1 MNTFDQCR
9 VITLDSY
16 SPWSI
21 DLPQVFTAGWNYDVY
36 SSGRASRDGNRA
48 VDALVARLRGYGEVL
63 DVNLSTE
70 GAVIQFKPIAGTTIN
85 LVKEQFAIEADR
97 FIATGRSG
105 MPNLGEK
112 EMVDENGVRSF
123 SLAYYDRFQRK
134 NIELWKGDLEAYIEM
149 NSQLAFLRG
158 VPSIGFNS
166 VSVNASVEEVNAAW
180 DYCADHAKSFGTI
193 PLFFSLQQDSKE
205 RNFDEIM
212 SMLTPEMRV
221 CLAHLIATK
230 EHDEIALSA
239 RK

>member
-1 MNTFDQCR
+1 
-9 VITLDSY
+9 
-16 SPWSI
+16 
-21 DLPQVFTAGWNYDVY
+21 
-36 SSGRASRDGNRA
+36 
-48 VDALVARLRGYGEVL
+48 
-63 DVNLSTE
+63 
-70 GAVIQFKPIAGTTIN
+70 
-85 LVKEQFAIEADR
+85 
-97 FIATGRSG
+97 
-105 MPNLGEK
+105 
-112 EMVDENGVRSF
+112 MVDENGVRSF

-149 NSQLAFLRG
+149 NSQLAFLHG
-158 VPSIGFNS
+158 VPSIGFNP

-193 PLFFSLQQDSKE
+193 PLSFSLQQDSKE